1 MRRGRSDSRS
11 RRNYGNASR
20 RRRRRS
26 RSSRGRSSSRRR
38 RQSSR
43 QPSRR
48 SSTGSASNED
58 DPSLPGIVRYRR
70 GDVIDNRFKI
80 LKLAGQGTFGTAL
93 YVRDLRR
100 GEEVAMKVI
109 RSVDKY
115 LKEAKIEIEILTRL
129 AEADTGRSSGIVR
142 LHEHFTARIRG
153 KRHVCIIFEKLSKSL
168 WDVLERNNCRGFTLA
183 QVREFGR
190 QLFRAVG
197 FCHKQKLT
205 HTDLKPENILLCDDV
220 LETPDGRGWQIASTE
235 TRLIDFG
242 GATFHDDHHSSMINT
257 RQYRA
262 PEVMLGLGWS
272 YPSDIWSC
280 GCVLPELLTGSPL
293 FSAHR
298 NLEHFAL
305 MKKILGR
312 ELERTMAQKALD
324 MYTASGC
331 RGKSSDSSQE
341 RGGRSPSTVA
351 IDRLLD
357 SSGRL
362 RWPGRAK
369 ASTVARVERAK
380 LLEEQFDDR
389 WFVDLLQRCLVYDP
403 SRRITAD
410 EALRHP
416 FFESS

>member
-11 RRNYGNASR
+11 KRNGGNASR

-26 RSSRGRSSSRRR
+26 RSSRGRSGSRTRGRSGSRRR
-38 RQSSR
+38 R
-43 QPSRR
+43 PTSRR

-58 DPSLPGIVRYRR
+58 DPSLPGIVRFRR
-70 GDVIDNRFKI
+70 GDLIDNRFKI

-93 YVRDLRR
+93 YVRDLRQ

-129 AEADTGRSSGIVR
+129 AKGDGIVR
-142 LHEHFTARIRG
+142 LHEHFTTRIRG

-190 QLFRAVG
+190 QLFRAVA
-197 FCHKQKLT
+197 FCHQQTLT

-242 GATFHDDHHSSMINT
+242 GATFFDDHHSSMINT

-280 GCVLPELLTGSPL
+280 ACVLPELLTGSPL

-305 MKKILGR
+305 MRKILGR
-312 ELERTMAQKALD
+312 ELDRAMSQKALD
-324 MYTASGC
+324 VYTASGS

-369 ASTVARVERAK
+369 ASTVSRVERAK
-380 LLEEQFDDR
+380 SLEEQFDDKR
-389 WFVDLLQRCLVYDP
+389 FVDLLQRCLVYDP